1 MRSYKKGHKLNSLW
15 LFILIFRGLTLNKNE
30 ILNWLLFTVVP
41 LVLTIGTFVFKI
53 GKDKRDNE
61 NRITRIESKVDQHE
75 NTISALSAIVE
86 KQRED
91 TSAIR
96 QVSTQIDTLTKRFD
110 NFEKRFYNSQGH
122 K

>member
-1 MRSYKKGHKLNSLW
+1 MNE
-15 LFILIFRGLTLNKNE
+15 NE

-41 LVLTIGTFVFKI
+41 VSITIGTFVFKI

-61 NRITRIESKVDQHE
+61 NRITRIESKVDQHDSTISVL
-75 NTISALSAIVE
+75 NTIIE

-96 QVSTQIDTLTKRFD
+96 QVSTQIETLTKRFD